1 MLIHEFW
8 ACWYFIRAFLMA
20 DPIIETL
27 ATILV
32 MDYVSCCNTCWMH
45 AHCDIREKIHNY
57 TKHLSILPLK
67 VCVVEVFIIDLLV
80 SSSKYFVCNVY
91 VLDVQKIL
99 SNAFLI
105 MNNFFAHIY
114 LNFDF
119 FLSNIDWCHLV
130 CLSSD
135 MPWVPVSIFT
145 SQIKLSSLISKN
157 TLNP

>member
-1 MLIHEFW
+1 
-8 ACWYFIRAFLMA
+8 MA

-91 VLDVQKIL
+91 VLVVQKIL

-119 FLSNIDWCHLV
+119 FGQTQIDVISFVFHQICHD
-130 CLSSD
+130 CLYQSLHL
-135 MPWVPVSIFT
+135 
-145 SQIKLSSLISKN
+145 KLNQAHLFLKI
-157 TLNP
+157 P